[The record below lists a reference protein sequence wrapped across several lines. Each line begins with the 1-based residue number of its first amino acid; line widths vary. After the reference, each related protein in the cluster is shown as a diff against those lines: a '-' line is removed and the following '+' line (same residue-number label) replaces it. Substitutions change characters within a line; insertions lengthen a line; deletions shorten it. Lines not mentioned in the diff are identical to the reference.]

1 MSWKKKSMNR
11 KCNDRNEYAFNGKLK
26 KDAAVFLLAYN
37 STWAIL
43 SEIKTILVLLRDFS
57 IVKEKKHK

>member
-1 MSWKKKSMNR
+1 MNR